1 MIRAAVYSRITL
13 DKYGEGLGVERQQV
27 ACQELARERGWRIVA
42 AFEDNDVSAYSRKRR
57 PGFEALTDEIE
68 AGRVD
73 AVVTYAVDRL
83 VRRLADLEAVIA
95 LAERTGVTIA
105 CVTGDLDERAHG
117 DHDSFLLRPTFT
129 A

>member
-1 MIRAAVYSRITL
+1 VIRAAV
-13 DKYGEGLGVERQQV
+13 YGEGLGVERQQV